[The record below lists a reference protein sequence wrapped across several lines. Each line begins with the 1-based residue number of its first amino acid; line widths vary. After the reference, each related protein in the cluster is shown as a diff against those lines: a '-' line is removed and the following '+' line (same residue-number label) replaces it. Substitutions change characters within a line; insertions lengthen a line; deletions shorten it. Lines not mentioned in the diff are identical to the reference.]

1 LFISIVCVLFLDFH
15 FYRVNKQDVE
25 VTPTTVAVE
34 SATLQEQW
42 MNQESWFKT
51 LGSSIFLFAM
61 SKNAKVAP
69 APATG
74 ANILSLFQRLP
85 DAAKSGRGLKAKDTK
100 KRQDAMHHSRRFL
113 LDSLVTKKQAYL
125 IIFISCYP
133 GLASMGGRNQWV
145 TLSA

>member
-1 LFISIVCVLFLDFH
+1 LFISIVCVLFLDLH

-34 SATLQEQW
+34 SATLQERW

-74 ANILSLFQRLP
+74 ANILPSFQSLF
-85 DAAKSGRGLKAKDTK
+85 DAAKSGRVSKAKDSK
-100 KRQDAMHHSRRFL
+100 KRQDVVFIL
-113 LDSLVTKKQAYL
+113 LFFSTNCKR
-125 IIFISCYP
+125 
-133 GLASMGGRNQWV
+133 G
-145 TLSA
+145 